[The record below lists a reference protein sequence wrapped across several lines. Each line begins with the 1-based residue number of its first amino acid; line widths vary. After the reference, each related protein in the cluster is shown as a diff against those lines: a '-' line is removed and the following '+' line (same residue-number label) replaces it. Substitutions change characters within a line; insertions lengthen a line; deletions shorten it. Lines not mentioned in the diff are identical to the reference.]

1 MTIPLRI
8 NSCRDTMSSLTGRG
22 ASSLYMIHLSPP
34 FKEKPAFSTL
44 PPLERILDN
53 PNILRTLLDHW
64 ILKLPTIVITCR

>member
-1 MTIPLRI
+1 
-8 NSCRDTMSSLTGRG
+8 
-22 ASSLYMIHLSPP
+22 MIHLSPP
-34 FKEKPAFSTL
+34 FKEKPAFSIL